1 MSIDKT
7 DIKVG
12 AAHEIGCRLDDVL
25 DGATKDMYRLEGAA
39 SAFQQAT
46 KSIESLMKIVDK
58 DLDGDKIELE
68 TIKIIKTY
76 VQRAHNA
83 MINLASQAETNKL
96 TQSGKVQ
103 AMQKAIEITKKFKD
117 EEINKAQNLRTA
129 YVRMKEQLEA
139 REKNST
145 DSAGDVTDEKLPRP
159 TGMRPGLSIK
169 ERRKLEAAA
178 AVQPEE
184 EISDEVVEDEIPE
197 IVKATQENSE
207 NIEVKQE
214 VPDSNEEEETAKSKV
229 KRQKK

>member
-58 DLDGDKIELE
+58 DLDGDKIDLE
-68 TIKIIKTY
+68 TIKVIKSY
-76 VQRAHNA
+76 VQRAHNV
-83 MINLASQAETNKL
+83 MINLSSQAETNKL

-117 EEINKAQNLRTA
+117 EELNKAQNLRIA

-139 REKNST
+139 REKNSI
-145 DSAGDVTDEKLPRP
+145 DSAEDITDEKIPRP

-169 ERRKLEAAA
+169 ERRKLAAA
-178 AVQPEE
+178 ATMQPEE
-184 EISDEVVEDEIPE
+184 EISDEIVEGEILE
-197 IVKATQENSE
+197 IVETTQENSE
-207 NIEVKQE
+207 NTKVQQE
-214 VPDSNEEEETAKSKV
+214 VPDSNEETVKPKV

>member
-58 DLDGDKIELE
+58 DLDGDKIDLE
-68 TIKIIKTY
+68 TIKIIKSY

-83 MINLASQAETNKL
+83 MTNLASQAETNKL

-117 EEINKAQNLRTA
+117 EELNKAQNLRTA

-145 DSAGDVTDEKLPRP
+145 DSTGTVIDDEKLPRP

-169 ERRKLEAAA
+169 ERRKLDAATM
-178 AVQPEE
+178 QSEE
-184 EISDEVVEDEIPE
+184 EISDEVVEEEIPE
-197 IVKATQENSE
+197 LIEATQENSE
-207 NIEVKQE
+207 NIEAEQE
-214 VPDSNEEEETAKSKV
+214 VPNSNEETAKSKV